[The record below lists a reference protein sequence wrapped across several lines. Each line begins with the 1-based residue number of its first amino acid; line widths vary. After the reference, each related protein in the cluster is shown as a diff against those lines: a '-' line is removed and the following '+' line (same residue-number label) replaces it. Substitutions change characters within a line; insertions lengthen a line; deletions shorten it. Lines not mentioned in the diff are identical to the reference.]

1 MRQACLSE
9 ARIEGPNPS
18 SENSLAVDFL
28 VFALSLPTATLEQHG
43 TEVVQVSHQIQG
55 HF

>member
-28 VFALSLPTATLEQHG
+28 VFALSLPTLEQHG